1 VVMVVSGLD
10 QAEQLL
16 LGGELPC
23 PHCDGVL
30 RPFGHGRTRI
40 VRGLG
45 SARLTVTPRRAR
57 CAGCGRTQILLP
69 TALTVRR
76 ADSTEVIGNALVA
89 KAQGA
94 GVRSVAA
101 RFDRPESTVR
111 RWFRG
116 AGERHAHWLYRRGID
131 RGVAIDRELLVN
143 PAPEPTTLGHALNL
157 LIGAA
162 HRCRQRLSLPGSL
175 WSLVGIFVGGRLI
188 PAGRPPRPS

>member
-1 VVMVVSGLD
+1 MVVSDPD

-16 LGGELPC
+16 LGRELPC
-23 PHCDGVL
+23 PHCERVL

-40 VRGLG
+40 VRG
-45 SARLTVTPRRAR
+45 SDSTRLTVTPRRAR

-69 TALTVRR
+69 ATLTVRR

-89 KAQGA
+89 KAQGS
-94 GVRSVAA
+94 GVRTVAA

-116 AGERHAHWLYRRGID
+116 AGERHAQWLYRRAVD
-131 RGVAIDRELLVN
+131 RAVAIDRELLVN

-162 HRCRQRLSLPGSL
+162 YRVRDRLGLAGSL

-188 PAGRPPRPS
+188 PAGRSPRPT